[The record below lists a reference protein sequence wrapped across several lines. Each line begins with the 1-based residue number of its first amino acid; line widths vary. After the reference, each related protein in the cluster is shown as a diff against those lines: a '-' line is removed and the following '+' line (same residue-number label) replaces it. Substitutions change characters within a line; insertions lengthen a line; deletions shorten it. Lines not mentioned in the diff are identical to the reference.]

1 MTSPSIDDAELRALI
16 RSVLREVVPRASA
29 APQPPASAGRSKVP
43 PSVTAPPQVNQAP
56 LLSGR
61 AALPPAQPGRTDLPQ
76 VAVGDD
82 VDLRSDSDLDAFVR
96 RLAGLLDN
104 PKHRADILSGRR
116 RFRLTRSPGPTSDLE
131 HRVEK
136 GAVTE
141 RHVRQAAEAG
151 ARLLLG
157 RRAVMTPL
165 ARDRARVLGV
175 VVDKEH

>member
-16 RSVLREVVPRASA
+16 RSVLRDVVPTASPRAA
-29 APQPPASAGRSKVP
+29 ASSDRSETR
-43 PSVTAPPQVNQAP
+43 SSLSAPPQDNVAP
-56 LLSGR
+56 VLGGR
-61 AALPPAQPGRTDLPQ
+61 GPAAPARPDRSDPPPAVG
-76 VAVGDD
+76 GDD

-96 RLAGLLDN
+96 RLAALLDN

-116 RFRLTRSPGPTSDLE
+116 RFRLATASASSPSLQ
-131 HRVEK
+131 HKVEK